1 MRICRDILLVK
12 RQSLPGEIHG
22 HQRNYPRIFGAGWP
36 AAAALLVCAAFFA
49 CKKDAGAEARPGELP
64 AENLL
69 VLAKDGEEAGFGYAN
84 DEAVRLAF
92 TLDYRGERPEPPQ
105 EAETLDSA
113 ARAGASTA
121 AAVEAVEV
129 IPGLRKLSDYRTA
142 YSTEG
147 EAASPRLD
155 PKLQGGFRDA
165 TAERMLN
172 PLVGAGPLTVVDW
185 GPGKFLSSAVR
196 RPSIYVIFSQP
207 MVPLAALG
215 EPSASSP
222 LVSIEPPLK
231 GSFRWYGASFLS
243 FEGDEPCASQQT
255 YTVSVSP
262 EAESIYGIRIEG
274 QRSFTFETERL
285 AMKSVEPGLEFRK
298 KTGFRFSNDAVPPAA
313 AKELTI
319 TFNYPVN
326 PGDIKEY
333 ITITSGAG
341 GEKTFNLT
349 QVDGSRVLASLPGEV
364 EFDTLV
370 TVTLKEGAKS
380 EGGTLGTAADQQIS
394 FRTPGPF
401 AVTGVKRLSPWGK
414 YFNLLDIEFSA
425 GLNEG
430 TALGAIRTEP
440 RMPLTADNIEVWGN
454 TARLSNLSLDFGQK
468 FKIIVD
474 TGVEDVYGRHLPKR
488 YETEITMPPRPQ
500 PVGSAT
506 FLDWGDSMLE
516 AQFEPRFLFEYKNI
530 TADSYYDLEQ
540 KNNPWSAASQKRQ
553 KTYLQNFDKNYRYFE
568 EIDLRPYLNAEGKGF
583 VSFNAELSLLQR
595 GVDPETGKQKTYT
608 EKNQLTL
615 QVTDLGLTVRYGFNK
630 AVVMVTSLST
640 GEAVE
645 GATVSLI
652 APGVVKDPEDISRA
666 ESFAEALTDKDG
678 LAVLAMPAGALRNM
692 ERSRDFG
699 RSSPFVLAEK
709 DGDRAVF
716 QPSSHN
722 IWRFGVDWMDPE
734 DSERVRPVTFM
745 FSDRGLYKPGET
757 LTFRGVDRSLVL
769 GMYAVY
775 NGDYTVTLVKS
786 GYQGETVAAMDGVT
800 SESGGYYGAIKLD
813 EELTPGEYRLRY
825 SRGGGAVCADI
836 PVTVAYF
843 ERLRF
848 QASIAPPAVDV
859 ISGDEINLTLEASYL
874 SGGNLSGAE
883 WRASWYRQTSGFYPD
898 TAETKNF
905 VFGPRNVYDGKRYI
919 ASSNGLLSAD
929 GKAALTQ
936 KTLTDSVPGAAY
948 LYSVGADVTDVSNQQ
963 ISASQSVTV
972 HPALYYIG
980 IERPSRGGFAKA
992 GEELSFNY
1000 ITVNPSGRKLAGSSQ
1015 FLHSGENSGLLGVE
1029 LVREEWKRV
1038 QQRGVN
1044 NYVYDNYERTE
1055 VIDSAEK
1062 TAIKTSGSVKVKPSK
1077 SGFYTLRLSGF
1088 DREGRKVITEYQFY
1102 VTGSNFSYWNRNN
1115 ANEVNLVPDKAV
1127 YNPGDTAEVLLQ
1139 SPLPAGRYL
1148 ITVEREGIFT
1158 EETRVFD
1165 EAVSVIS
1172 VPIARNF
1179 VPVVYLS
1186 VSSYSTRSGP
1196 PVHSYGMPDLDK
1208 PKGYYGVVK
1217 LFVNPR
1223 VRAFSVNV
1231 EGGKKVF
1238 RPGEEVTL
1246 TLTAERD
1253 GVPLPNAELSLMA
1266 VDRGVLDLIDYHV
1279 PDPISYFYDEGLF
1292 PLGVRGGDSRAM
1304 LMDPVT
1310 YSVKNLYGG
1319 DAGDKLEERKDFNP
1333 TAVFE
1338 PFLLTDKDGKAR
1350 CTFKLPDTLTTYR
1363 ITVFGVRGDLF
1374 SLKETEI
1381 AARNVVNVSQVQ
1393 PRRLRERD
1401 TAEAG
1406 VLITNLDSTP
1416 HKVSVSAS
1424 VEEAAGD
1431 NDESGMV
1438 ILKGAAFIDGPA
1450 EHTITVKAGGNA
1462 VVYFD
1467 VAAERRGEI
1476 NLVYTVNSGVLN
1488 ERLVQ
1493 SVIIEKP
1500 YITETVVTTGSL
1512 TEGSEESSAV
1522 IIPGFA
1528 DDGEGSLAVTLDATR
1543 LSLLGAAVDYLFH
1556 YPYGCMEQ
1564 RSGAVLPLVIFGEYI
1579 DALNLAS
1586 EVSDPKKAA
1595 RKEIASWAQVQRPD
1609 GGVPYWPSGIVSDPY
1624 VSLRIAHILAVAE
1637 EKNIALPPALSA
1649 DRLYNYLYSE
1659 YHKLY
1664 RENSRLKTEAE
1675 TGGRYFASYRRGM
1688 YLQSYMLYVFSLLKK
1703 PVDAARV
1710 SELTAANRDNPAAL
1724 AFAGMTARAISR
1736 ADIASA
1742 AARALRALMRP
1753 TARGVDLSGEEDAY
1767 AYYGGKTEQLALA
1780 LQFFVDQYPGDD
1792 INTRLLY
1799 SLLSSKQAGGYW
1811 NNTAVTVRVLAAVD
1825 RLIQS
1830 ENLDKTNVTGAAA
1843 LDGRELLAGSF
1854 KGLDAKP
1861 VTETFRFKD
1870 FPLAALRRD
1879 STLPFKVTRR
1889 GTGGVYWTAALS
1901 YALPAEMQG
1910 RRDEGIGV
1918 FQTVY
1923 DFESG
1928 EAVKG
1933 NLLESGKLYRAEL
1946 RVSSGRDRTYLALR
1960 APVPSGAEILDS
1972 RFVTT
1977 SSAAEDMAGQNRSS
1991 AGHAISNEAVFD
2003 NEIQYFWDSFE
2014 KGETTVNFLFRA
2026 ARRGVYPTPPVQ
2038 AECMYESEIFG
2049 RSDGALFTIK

>member
-1 MRICRDILLVK
+1 MKICRNTLYAAV
-12 RQSLPGEIHG
+12 SLI
-22 HQRNYPRIFGAGWP
+22 
-36 AAAALLVCAAFFA
+36 CAVFFT
-49 CKKDAGAEARPGELP
+49 CKKDAAAGNGPPGEPLAGNALVS
-64 AENLL
+64 AEYGE
-69 VLAKDGEEAGFGYAN
+69 DGGFGYAN
-84 DEAVRLAF
+84 DEAERLAF
-92 TLDYRGERPEPPQ
+92 TLDYRSERPEPPQ
-105 EAETLDSA
+105 EVETLDVP

-121 AAVEAVEV
+121 GAVEAVEI

-142 YSTEG
+142 YIKDG
-147 EAASPRLD
+147 EEARTGAETHDARLPPPR
-155 PKLQGGFRDA
+155 
-165 TAERMLN
+165 N
-172 PLVGAGPLTVVDW
+172 AGPLTVVDW
-185 GPGKFLSSAVR
+185 GPQNFLSSTVR

-215 EPSASSP
+215 EASASSP

-231 GSFRWYGASFLS
+231 GSFRWYGVSFLS
-243 FEGDEPCASQQT
+243 FEGDEPCMSQQT
-255 YTVSVSP
+255 YSVSVSP

-274 QRSFTFETERL
+274 ERSFTFETERL
-285 AMKSVEPGLEFRK
+285 SMKSVEPGIEFRK
-298 KTGFRFSNDAVPPAA
+298 ETGFRFSNSDVPPAA
-313 AKELTI
+313 AKEITI
-319 TFNYPVN
+319 SFNYPVDS
-326 PGDIKEY
+326 GDIEKY
-333 ITITSGAG
+333 ITIDSGAG
-341 GEKTFNLT
+341 GEKTFHLT
-349 QVDGSRVLASLPGEV
+349 QVDESRVLASLYGEQGGV
-364 EFDTLV
+364 EFDTWV

-380 EGGTLGTAADQQIS
+380 GGGTLGTPKDQQIS

-401 AVTGVKRLSPWGK
+401 AVTEVERLSSWGK
-414 YFNLLDIEFSA
+414 YFNLFDIEFSA
-425 GLNEG
+425 GLNRE
-430 TALGAIRTEP
+430 TAPGAIRTEP
-440 RMPLTADNIEVWGN
+440 EMPLTKDNVEVWGS
-454 TARLSNLSLDFGQK
+454 TVRLSNLPLDFGEK

-474 TGVEDVYGRHLPKR
+474 TGIEDVYGRRLPKR
-488 YETEITMPPRPQ
+488 YEAEVTMPPEPQ
-500 PVGSAT
+500 PVGSAS

-540 KNNPWSAASQKRQ
+540 KDNPWSAVSQKRYR
-553 KTYLQNFDKNYRYFE
+553 TYPQNFDKNYRYFE
-568 EIDLRPYLNAEGKGF
+568 EIDLSPYLNAQGKGF

-595 GVDPETGKQKTYT
+595 GLDPDTGKQKIYT
-608 EKNQLTL
+608 EKNHLNL

-630 AVVMVTSLST
+630 TVVMVTSLST

-645 GATVSLI
+645 GAAVKLI
-652 APGVVKDPEDISRA
+652 APGVVKDTEDISGA
-666 ESFAEALTDKDG
+666 ECFAEALTDKDG
-678 LAVLAMPAGALRNM
+678 LAVLRTPAGALRNIKK
-692 ERSRDFG
+692 SRDFWN
-699 RSSPFVLAEK
+699 RAPFVLAGK

-722 IWRFGVDWMDPE
+722 LWRFGVRSVEPE
-734 DSERVRPVTFM
+734 YAERVLPVTFM

-757 LTFRGVDRSLVL
+757 LTFRGVDRSLIL

-775 NGDYTVTLVKS
+775 NGEYTVSLVKS
-786 GYQGETVAAMDGVT
+786 GYKGETVLSLEGVT
-800 SESGGYYGAIKLD
+800 SESGGYYGSIKLD
-813 EELTPGEYRLRY
+813 EDLTPGEYRLQYMRDGD
-825 SRGGGAVCADI
+825 SVCADI

-848 QASIAPPAVDV
+848 KASIGTPAVDL

-883 WRASWYRQTSGFYPD
+883 WQASWYRQVSGFYPG
-898 TAETKNF
+898 TAETRNF
-905 VFGPRNVYDGKRYI
+905 VFGPRNVYDGRRYI
-919 ASSNGLLSAD
+919 ASGSGLLSAD
-929 GKAALTQ
+929 GKATLTQ
-936 KTLTDSVPGAAY
+936 KTLTDSVPGVAY
-948 LYSVGADVTDVSNQQ
+948 LYSAGVDVTDISNQQ

-972 HPALYYIG
+972 HPALFYIG
-980 IERPSRGGFAKA
+980 IERPAAHGFPKA
-992 GEELSFNY
+992 GGELSFNY
-1000 ITVNPSGRKLAGSSQ
+1000 ITVNPSGSKLTDSSR
-1015 FLHSGENSGLLGVE
+1015 FLNRGENSGLLNVE
-1029 LVREEWKRV
+1029 LIREEWKRV

-1055 VIDSAEK
+1055 VLDGAEK
-1062 TAIKTSGSVKVKPSK
+1062 AVIKSSGSVTVNPSK
-1077 SGFYTLRLSGF
+1077 SGFYTLRLSAF
-1088 DREGRKVITEYQFY
+1088 DREGRKVVSEYSFY

-1186 VSSYSTRSGP
+1186 VSSYSTRGGP
-1196 PVHSYGMPDLDK
+1196 PVHGYGTPDLDK

-1217 LFVNPR
+1217 LFVDPR

-1246 TLTAERD
+1246 TLSAERD

-1266 VDRGVLDLIDYHV
+1266 VDRGVLDLINYHV
-1279 PDPISYFYDEGLF
+1279 PDPISYFYDEERF

-1319 DAGDKLEERKDFNP
+1319 DAGGKLEERKDFNP

-1338 PFLLTDKDGKAR
+1338 PFLLTDKNGKVK

-1363 ITVFGVRGDLF
+1363 VTVFGVRGDLF

-1381 AARNVVNVSQVQ
+1381 AARNVVNVRQVQ

-1416 HKVSVSAS
+1416 HRISVSVA
-1424 VEEAAGD
+1424 VEEPSVVYDDAD
-1431 NDESGMV
+1431 GMV
-1438 ILKGAAFIDGPA
+1438 RLKGAAFIDGSS
-1450 EHTITVKAGGNA
+1450 EHTVTIKAGGNA
-1462 VVYFD
+1462 LVYFD

-1493 SVIIEKP
+1493 NMIIEKP

-1512 TEGSEESSAV
+1512 TEGAEESLAV
-1522 IIPGFA
+1522 TIPGFV
-1528 DDGEGSLAVTLDATR
+1528 DDGEGSLSITLDATR
-1543 LSLLGAAVDYLFH
+1543 LSLVGSAVDYLFH

-1564 RSGAVLPLVIFGEYI
+1564 RSAAMLPLVMFGEYI
-1579 DALNLAS
+1579 DALNLGS
-1586 EVSDPKKAA
+1586 EVSDPKKAV
-1595 RKEIASWAQVQRPD
+1595 RKEIASWANVQRQD
-1609 GGVPYWPSGIVSDPY
+1609 GGFPYWPTGTVSDPF
-1624 VSLRIAHILAVAE
+1624 VSLRIAHILAIAE
-1637 EKNIALPPALSA
+1637 EKNIALPSALST
-1649 DRLYNYLYSE
+1649 DKLYDYLYNE
-1659 YHKLY
+1659 YQGLY
-1664 RENSRLKTEAE
+1664 RENSSRKTQPESY
-1675 TGGRYFASYRRGM
+1675 YFAAYRRSM

-1710 SELTAANRDNPAAL
+1710 SELTAANGGNPAVL

-1736 ADIASA
+1736 ADIASGA
-1742 AARALRALMRP
+1742 ALMLRGLMRP
-1753 TARGVDLSGEEDAY
+1753 TARGVDLSGEDTPY

-1799 SLLSSKQAGGYW
+1799 SLLSNKRAGGYW
-1811 NNTAVTVRVLAAVD
+1811 NSTAVTVRVLAAVD
-1825 RLIQS
+1825 RLIQN
-1830 ENLDKTNVTGAAA
+1830 ENVGKTNVSGAAA
-1843 LDGRELLAGSF
+1843 LDGRELLTATF
-1854 KGLDAKP
+1854 KGLDAKAL
-1861 VTETFRFKD
+1861 TKTFGFKD

-1879 STLPFKVTRR
+1879 LALPFKVTRR
-1889 GTGGVYWTAALS
+1889 GTGAIYWTATLS
-1901 YALPAEMQG
+1901 YALPAEMQS

-1918 FQTVY
+1918 FQTIY

-1928 EAVKG
+1928 DAVQG

-1946 RVSSGRDRTYLALR
+1946 RVSSSRDRTYLALR
-1960 APVPSGAEILDS
+1960 APVPSGAEILNS

-1977 SSAAEDMAGQNRSS
+1977 SSAASLTGDGEADGDDYFLRRDYV
-1991 AGHAISNEAVFD
+1991 HAISSEAIFD

-2026 ARRGVYPTPPVQ
+2026 VRRGVYPTPPVQ

-2049 RSDGALFTIK
+2049 RGDGALFTIK